1 MTATQDWSDLSL
13 ISLFRLEVETQ
24 VNELN
29 HHLLILEQSGGV
41 NPSSLDVLMR
51 AAHSIKGAA
60 RIVQVE
66 AAVRVAHVL
75 EDCFTAA
82 QAGTLT
88 LVGDHVDTLLLGV
101 DFFTRLSSL
110 EEAELLEQLSV
121 YDAEA
126 IAIVQTIKSLQQ
138 PASHLPA
145 KDLPAKDL
153 PVKDLPAKDLPA
165 KNLPVKDLPVKDLP
179 VKDLLIEDP
188 PASVI
193 DPPTTTDC
201 PAFLP
206 LETLPDSAVRMIRIS
221 ADNLNR
227 IMGLAGESLV
237 ESTWLEPFTESLM
250 QLKRQQQTVVSLLE
264 KHQQGAAKK
273 AKPDGFEQRDRSQ
286 DPTQDLSDVLQK
298 AQSCYHM
305 LSEQLSDLDLFSRR
319 FGQLSDRLHRE
330 VIASHMCA
338 FEESTKGYGRL
349 TRDLARKLNK
359 RVFVEIVGLRTQVDR
374 DILDRLDAPI
384 THLLTNAIA
393 HGIEPAETRLALGKP
408 AEGKIRIEAMH
419 RSGMLIISVEDDGG
433 GIDFG
438 ALSQKIVEKGLTTV
452 AVAARLSEAELLEFL
467 FLPGFSTAAQ
477 VDEVAGR
484 GYGLDLARNMAQSVG
499 GSLQVVSAIGG
510 TRFQFRLPLTL
521 SVVRS
526 LLFEISGEP
535 YAIALTRIER
545 VLKLNSAQIY
555 YSENRPYFTLAD
567 DRTGSAVENV
577 SLVLLS
583 EILAL
588 SASESSNHAD
598 ADRSVLVIGEKGN
611 RYGLCVDK
619 LLEEKD
625 LVVRPLDIRLGKV
638 PNISAAA
645 LSEKGDPILMVD
657 AIDLLHSAER
667 IASES
672 FQPGIESVQAGSK
685 ATDKEPLLSS
695 SSAQRRVLVV
705 DDSITVRA
713 MEKKLLQNRGY
724 AVDIAVNGL
733 EGWNTLR
740 TNDYDLVITDVD
752 MPRMNG
758 IELIQQI
765 RAYAP
770 TQKLPVIVVSY
781 KDRAED
787 QLAGLNAGANYYLT
801 KSSFHDD
808 GLINA
813 VVDLIGE

>member
-29 HHLLILEQSGGV
+29 HHLLLLEQSGGV
-41 NPSSLDVLMR
+41 NPTSLDVLMR

-66 AAVRVAHVL
+66 AAVQVAHVL
-75 EDCFTAA
+75 EDCFMAA

-110 EEAELLEQLSV
+110 EEADLLEQLSV
-121 YDAEA
+121 YEAEA
-126 IAIVQTIKSLQQ
+126 IAIVQTIESLQQ
-138 PASHLPA
+138 PTNHP
-145 KDLPAKDL
+145 PVTDL
-153 PVKDLPAKDLPA
+153 PVKDLPAKDLP
-165 KNLPVKDLPVKDLP
+165 V
-179 VKDLLIEDP
+179 EDQ

-193 DPPTTTDC
+193 NPPSTADC
-201 PAFLP
+201 PASLP
-206 LETLPDSAVRMIRIS
+206 PKTLPDSAARMIRIS

-250 QLKRQQQTVVSLLE
+250 QLKRQQQAVVSLLE
-264 KHQQGAAKK
+264 QHQQGTAKK
-273 AKPDGFEQRDRSQ
+273 TNLDSFEQRDRSQ
-286 DPTQDLSDVLQK
+286 NPTQDLSDVLQK

-349 TRDLARKLNK
+349 TRDLAKKLNK
-359 RVFVEIVGLRTQVDR
+359 RVFVEIFGLRTQVDR

-393 HGIEPAETRLALGKP
+393 HGIESAETRLALGKP

-438 ALSQKIVEKGLTTV
+438 ALSQKIVEKELTTT

-499 GSLQVVSAIGG
+499 GSLQVVSPLAAIGG
-510 TRFQFRLPLTL
+510 SRFQFRLPLTL

-526 LLFEISGEP
+526 LIFEISGEP
-535 YAIALTRIER
+535 YAIALARIER

-555 YSENRPYFTLAD
+555 YSENRPYFTLTD
-567 DRTGSAVENV
+567 DRTGSAVENI
-577 SLVLLS
+577 SLVS
-583 EILAL
+583 FNEILAL
-588 SASESSNHAD
+588 PASGSSNPAEAD
-598 ADRSVLVIGEKGN
+598 KSILVIGEQGN

-619 LLEEKD
+619 LLEERD

-645 LSEKGDPILMVD
+645 LSEKGDPILIVD

-672 FQPGIESVQAGSK
+672 FQLGKESIRVGSK
-685 ATDKEPLLSS
+685 AADREPSASSLL
-695 SSAQRRVLVV
+695 APRRVLVV

-724 AVDIAVNGL
+724 AVDVAVNGL

-740 TNDYDLVITDVD
+740 TNDYDIVITDVD

>member
-41 NPSSLDVLMR
+41 NLASLDVLMR

-60 RIVQVE
+60 RIVQVD
-66 AAVRVAHVL
+66 AVVQVAHVL

-88 LVGDHVDTLLLGV
+88 LVGDHVDKLLSGV
-101 DFFTRLSSL
+101 DFLTRLSSL
-110 EEAELLEQLSV
+110 EEAELLAQLPAYEV
-121 YDAEA
+121 DA
-126 IAIVQTIKSLQQ
+126 IAIVQAIESIHQT
-138 PASHLPA
+138 ASHQTASEPVCEPVCEPIAPA
-145 KDLPAKDL
+145 AT
-153 PVKDLPAKDLPA
+153 A
-165 KNLPVKDLPVKDLP
+165 
-179 VKDLLIEDP
+179 
-188 PASVI
+188 
-193 DPPTTTDC
+193 DC
-201 PAFLP
+201 PASSPPERLTEPLP
-206 LETLPDSAVRMIRIS
+206 PQNLPDNAARMIRIS

-237 ESTWLEPFTESLM
+237 ESTWLEPFTASLM
-250 QLKRQQQTVVSLLE
+250 QLRRQQQAVVSLLE

-273 AKPDGFEQRDRSQ
+273 AGIDSLKQRDQS
-286 DPTQDLSDVLQK
+286 QDLSDVLQK
-298 AQSCYHM
+298 AQSCYRL
-305 LSEQLSDLDLFSRR
+305 LSDQLSDLDLFSRR

-349 TRDLARKLNK
+349 VRDLAKKLDK
-359 RVFVEIVGLRTQVDR
+359 QVLVEIVGLRTQVDR

-408 AEGKIRIEAMH
+408 AVGKIRIEAMH
-419 RSGMLIISVEDDGG
+419 RSGMLMISVEDDGA
-433 GIDFG
+433 GIDFST
-438 ALSQKIVEKGLTTV
+438 LSQKIVEKGLTTA
-452 AVAARLSEAELLEFL
+452 AVAARLSQAELLEFL
-467 FLPGFSTAAQ
+467 FLPGFSTAAR

-484 GYGLDLARNMAQSVG
+484 GYGLDLARTMAQSVG
-499 GSLQVVSAIGG
+499 GSLQVVSPLSANATGG
-510 TRFQFRLPLTL
+510 TRFRFHLPLTL

-526 LLFEISGEP
+526 LLFEIAGEP
-535 YAIALTRIER
+535 YAIALARIER
-545 VLKLNSAQIY
+545 VLRLSSDQIY
-555 YSENRPYFTLAD
+555 YSENRPYFVLTD
-567 DRTGSAVENV
+567 DRTGRAVENV

-583 EILAL
+583 EILTL
-588 SASESSNHAD
+588 PASGPHENTD
-598 ADRSVLVIGEKGN
+598 AVRSVLVIGEAGH
-611 RYGLCVDK
+611 RYGLCVDQ
-619 LLEEKD
+619 LLEERD
-625 LVVRPLDIRLGKV
+625 LVVRPLDVRLGKV

-645 LSEKGDPILMVD
+645 LTEKGDPILILDV
-657 AIDLLHSAER
+657 IDLLHSAEKV
-667 IASES
+667 ASES
-672 FQPGIESVQAGSK
+672 SQLGTKSSWVGSK
-685 ATDKEPLLSS
+685 AADKEPAASSLST
-695 SSAQRRVLVV
+695 QHRVLVV
-705 DDSITVRA
+705 DDSMTVRA

-733 EGWNTLR
+733 EGWNMLR
-740 TNDYDLVITDVD
+740 TNAYDLVITDVD

-758 IELIQQI
+758 IELIQQM

-801 KSSFHDD
+801 KSSFHND

-813 VVDLIGE
+813 VIDLIGE

>member
-29 HHLLILEQSGGV
+29 HHLLILEQAGGV
-41 NPSSLDVLMR
+41 NPASLDVLMR

-60 RIVQVE
+60 RIVQVD
-66 AAVRVAHVL
+66 AVVQVAHVL

-82 QAGTLT
+82 QTGTLT
-88 LVGDHVDTLLLGV
+88 LVGDHIDKLLSGV
-101 DFFTRLSSL
+101 DFLSRLSAL
-110 EEAELLEQLSV
+110 EEAELIDQLPA
-121 YDAEA
+121 YETDA
-126 IAIVQTIKSLQQ
+126 IAIVQTIQSIHQ
-138 PASHLPA
+138 PANHQSASELIDEQITLAPATDSPAPLPPER
-145 KDLPAKDL
+145 LTVEPQ
-153 PVKDLPAKDLPA
+153 
-165 KNLPVKDLPVKDLP
+165 N
-179 VKDLLIEDP
+179 
-188 PASVI
+188 
-193 DPPTTTDC
+193 
-201 PAFLP
+201 
-206 LETLPDSAVRMIRIS
+206 LPDSAARMIRIS

-250 QLKRQQQTVVSLLE
+250 QLKRQQQAVVSLLE
-264 KHQQGAAKK
+264 KHQQVAARKT
-273 AKPDGFEQRDRSQ
+273 DSDSYEQRGSQ
-286 DPTQDLSDVLQK
+286 NADLSDVLQK
-298 AQSCYHM
+298 AQSCYHL
-305 LSEQLSDLDLFSRR
+305 LSDQLSDLDLFSRR

-349 TRDLARKLNK
+349 VRDLAKALEK
-359 RVFVEIVGLRTQVDR
+359 RVVVEIVGLRTQVDR

-384 THLLTNAIA
+384 THLLTNAIV
-393 HGIEPAETRLALGKP
+393 HGIEPAETRLVLGKP

-419 RSGMLIISVEDDGG
+419 RSGMLIISVEDDGA
-433 GIDFG
+433 GIDVS
-438 ALSQKIVEKGLTTV
+438 ALSHKIVEKGLTTV
-452 AVAARLSEAELLEFL
+452 AVAARLSQAELLEFL
-467 FLPGFSTAAQ
+467 FLPGFSTASQ

-484 GYGLDLARNMAQSVG
+484 GYGLDLARTMAQSVG
-499 GSLQVVSAIGG
+499 GSLQAVSPLAADAAGG

-526 LLFEISGEP
+526 LLFEIAGEP
-535 YAIALTRIER
+535 YAISLARIER
-545 VLKLNSAQIY
+545 VLKLNRDQIH
-555 YSENRPYFTLAD
+555 YSENRPYFVLAD
-567 DRTGSAVENV
+567 DRTDSAVENV

-588 SASESSNHAD
+588 PASEPSDNTD
-598 ADRSVLVIGEKGN
+598 ANRSVLVIGEKGH
-611 RYGLCVDK
+611 RYGLCVDQ
-619 LLEEKD
+619 LLEERD
-625 LVVRPLDIRLGKV
+625 LVVRPLDSRLGKV

-645 LSEKGDPILMVD
+645 LTEKGAPILILDV
-657 AIDLLHSAER
+657 IDLLHSAEKV
-667 IASES
+667 ASES
-672 FQPGIESVQAGSK
+672 FQLGSEPRQAGSK
-685 ATDKEPLLSS
+685 ATANGDALAVSLSS
-695 SSAQRRVLVV
+695 QRRVLVV
-705 DDSITVRA
+705 DDSMTVRA

-724 AVDIAVNGL
+724 AVEIAVNGL
-733 EGWNTLR
+733 EGWNMLR
-740 TNDYDLVITDVD
+740 TNAYDLVITDVD

-758 IELIQQI
+758 IELIQQM
-765 RAYAP
+765 RTYAP

-787 QLAGLNAGANYYLT
+787 QLAGLKAGANYYLT